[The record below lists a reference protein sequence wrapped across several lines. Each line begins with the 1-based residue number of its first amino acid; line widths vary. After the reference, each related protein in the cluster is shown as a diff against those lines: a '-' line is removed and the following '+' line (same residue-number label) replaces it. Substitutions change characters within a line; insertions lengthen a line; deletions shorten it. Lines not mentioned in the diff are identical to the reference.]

1 MTTRFIDEMDFTPKA
16 IGQQLTSILKE
27 AIVNG
32 DLAGGEKLVERD
44 LQKKFGV
51 SRSPIREAIRDLEK
65 MGLVDIV
72 PRKGT
77 IVKVVTK
84 QDIEEDYIVRAPLEG
99 LAAKYAYKNMDEV
112 DRAALRKAL
121 QQMRMATKRDDH
133 DGFWLAHSKFHNTFI
148 NACGL
153 GLLSALLRMMRLH
166 SFRHRRVFPHYEDSL
181 QPHLD
186 NHEKIMKMFDDPETR
201 PSELERFVTDHI
213 DQARDNFLN
222 NIK

>member
-1 MTTRFIDEMDFTPKA
+1 MTPRFIDEMEFTPKA
-16 IGQQLTSILKE
+16 IGQQLTSVLKE

-84 QDIEEDYIVRAPLEG
+84 KDIEESYIVRAPLEA
-99 LAAKYAYKNMDEV
+99 LAAKYAFHNMDQA
-112 DRAALRKAL
+112 DRAALRKTL
-121 QQMRMATKRDDH
+121 QQMRIATEHDDH
-133 DGFWLAHSKFHNTFI
+133 DNFWLAHSKFHNTFI
-148 NACGL
+148 NNCGL
-153 GLLSALLRMMRLH
+153 GLLSVLLRVLRLH
-166 SFRHRRVFPHYEDSL
+166 SFRHRRVFPHYTDNL
-181 QPHLD
+181 RHHMD
-186 NHEKIMKMFDDPETR
+186 NHEKIMKMFEDPQTN
-201 PSELERFVTDHI
+201 PDELERFVMDHI
-213 DQARDNFLN
+213 NQARDSFLS
-222 NIK
+222 NIE